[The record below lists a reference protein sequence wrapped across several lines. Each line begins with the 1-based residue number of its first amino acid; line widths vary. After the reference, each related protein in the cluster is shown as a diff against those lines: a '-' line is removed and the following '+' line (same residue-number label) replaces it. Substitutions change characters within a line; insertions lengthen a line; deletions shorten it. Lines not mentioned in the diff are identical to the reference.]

1 MGLDWSAG
9 YYLRHRPGVGAQCRA
24 GYRPGAQS
32 SRDRSHGQA
41 GDAACG
47 SGKMRRLAKL
57 LLLPCLVVLLM
68 GADNQEARYQNLGGK
83 IMCSCGCAQMLLK
96 CNHVGCQNS
105 DQMTRELRANV
116 QSTSNDEEV
125 LNWFRRKWG
134 VTAVVEPS
142 THGFELVAW
151 ILPVAG
157 LGVGLLLVI
166 LLIRNWKLRTAPVAA
181 ADLNLDP
188 ELEALRARA
197 HRETEI

>member
-1 MGLDWSAG
+1 
-9 YYLRHRPGVGAQCRA
+9 
-24 GYRPGAQS
+24 
-32 SRDRSHGQA
+32 
-41 GDAACG
+41 
-47 SGKMRRLAKL
+47 MRRLAKL

-96 CNHVGCQNS
+96 CNHVGCPNS
-105 DQMTRELRANV
+105 DRMIRELRANV

-151 ILPVAG
+151 ILPVAA

-166 LLIRNWKLRTAPVAA
+166 LLVRNWKLRTASVAA
-181 ADLNLDP
+181 ADVDLDP

>member
-1 MGLDWSAG
+1 
-9 YYLRHRPGVGAQCRA
+9 
-24 GYRPGAQS
+24 
-32 SRDRSHGQA
+32 
-41 GDAACG
+41 
-47 SGKMRRLAKL
+47 MRRLAQL

-96 CNHVGCQNS
+96 CNHVGCPNS
-105 DQMTRELRANV
+105 DRMIRELRANV

-151 ILPVAG
+151 ILPVAA

-166 LLIRNWKLRTAPVAA
+166 LLVRNWKLRTASVAA
-181 ADLNLDP
+181 ADVNLDP
-188 ELEALRARA
+188 ELVVL
-197 HRETEI
+197 

>member
-1 MGLDWSAG
+1 MKRC
-9 YYLRHRPGVGAQCRA
+9 LR
-24 GYRPGAQS
+24 
-32 SRDRSHGQA
+32 
-41 GDAACG
+41 
-47 SGKMRRLAKL
+47 L

-68 GADNQEARYQNLGGK
+68 GADNQEARFQNLGGK

-105 DQMTRELRANV
+105 ARMISELRANV
-116 QSTSNDEEV
+116 QSTQNDEAV
-125 LNWFRRKWG
+125 LNWFRKTWG

-142 THGFELVAW
+142 THGFELLAW

-157 LGVGLLLVI
+157 LGLGLLLVI
-166 LLIRNWKLRTAPVAA
+166 LLIRNWKLKSASVPA
-181 ADLNLDP
+181 ADLNLTA